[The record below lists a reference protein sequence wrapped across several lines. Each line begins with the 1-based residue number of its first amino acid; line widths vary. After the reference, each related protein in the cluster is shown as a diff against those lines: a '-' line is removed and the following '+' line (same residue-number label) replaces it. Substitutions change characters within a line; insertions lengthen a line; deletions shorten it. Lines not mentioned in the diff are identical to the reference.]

1 MNTIQT
7 TTATNAQNPNHN
19 KQTAICPHN
28 QDGAIEVA
36 KYIVGEIKRNVKSLV
51 AQKIRYHNTGEIGA
65 ELQREF
71 DKSNERIGK
80 IKDPFEFGQPIR
92 NPEIQR
98 NPIISLKLWHD
109 MVDTNKP
116 WDHKWQIVTDE
127 KLLKVTVHRL
137 TPRGACSH
145 SHYHKYKKFD
155 YFYDIWSNIH
165 YGYVGLSVGF
175 SEQALLSGSWVQQ
188 VGSDIISAFKERR
201 LPRAD
206 TLDDN
211 TAMKIGF
218 ELYKKRGKF
227 ADKLTPEDMLYIFNT
242 PQNQLPNSKQIHWCN
257 NPSNPNRIK
266 K

>member
-1 MNTIQT
+1 M
-7 TTATNAQNPNHN
+7 
-19 KQTAICPHN
+19 
-28 QDGAIEVA
+28 
-36 KYIVGEIKRNVKSLV
+36 V

-80 IKDPFEFGQPIR
+80 IKDPFEFEQPIR
-92 NPEIQR
+92 NPETQR
-98 NPIISLKLWHD
+98 NPIISLKLWYD

-116 WDHKWQIVTDE
+116 WDHKWQLVQDDRFNKNSKI
-127 KLLKVTVHRL
+127 TVHRPTQKG
-137 TPRGACSH
+137 TPSE
-145 SHYHKYKKFD
+145 SHYHKYKNYD
-155 YFYDIWSNIH
+155 YFYDVWSNIH

-188 VGSDIISAFKERR
+188 AGSDIISAFKERR

-227 ADKLTPEDMLYIFNT
+227 AGKLTPEDILYILDNT

>member
-1 MNTIQT
+1 M
-7 TTATNAQNPNHN
+7 
-19 KQTAICPHN
+19 
-28 QDGAIEVA
+28 A

-80 IKDPFEFGQPIR
+80 IKDPFEFEQPIR
-92 NPEIQR
+92 NPETQR
-98 NPIISLKLWHD
+98 NPIISLKLWYD

-116 WDHKWQIVTDE
+116 WDHKWQLVQDDRLNKNSKI
-127 KLLKVTVHRL
+127 TVHRPTQKG
-137 TPRGACSH
+137 TPSE
-145 SHYHKYKKFD
+145 SHYHKYKNYD
-155 YFYDIWSNIH
+155 YFYDVWSNIH

-188 VGSDIISAFKERR
+188 AGSDIISAFKERR

-218 ELYKKRGKF
+218 ELYKNVVNLL
-227 ADKLTPEDMLYIFNT
+227 AN
-242 PQNQLPNSKQIHWCN
+242 
-257 NPSNPNRIK
+257 
-266 K
+266 